1 MPKLF
6 YARIIAPAYDRPRP
20 HSRSLVLHPAFQP
33 LPQKGE
39 EADGRTDGRMLLASL
54 SVYFASPIRILV
66 ALLSLLLLLDTL
78 LHLLR
83 LLRISDM
90 KTVDVPRNDWRPSKK
105 CTRTLHQTF
114 SVSLT
119 PALCPRISPGKV
131 FQTLKMHDIP
141 TALRGEAHRIDIHAY
156 RACSI
161 RICVCM
167 YVTSRRWVGE
177 RWEFLYER
185 RTDKSNKEQRRTIVV
200 AIF

>member
-1 MPKLF
+1 M
-6 YARIIAPAYDRPRP
+6 
-20 HSRSLVLHPAFQP
+20 
-33 LPQKGE
+33 E
-39 EADGRTDGRMLLASL
+39 GRMEGS
-54 SVYFASPIRILV
+54 SH
-66 ALLSLLLLLDTL
+66 LSLYTL
-78 LHLLR
+78 LHLSVFSLPSHPSCSFWT
-83 LLRISDM
+83 LCFISFVSSASQTW
-90 KTVDVPRNDWRPSKK
+90 KRSVDVPRNDWRPSKK
-105 CTRTLHQTF
+105 CTRTLRQTF

-167 YVTSRRWVGE
+167 YITSRRWVGE

-185 RTDKSNKEQRRTIVV
+185 RTDKSNKEQRRIIVL